1 MYRFSVT
8 AFLFSLVLFAA
19 CKHDVQPPAA
29 PVDGNYPPEIAKII
43 LTRCATAGCHNA
55 ASYQGAGGL
64 RLDTWENM
72 FNGGS
77 NGAAVV
83 AYNAE
88 NSSLLYFINTDASLG
103 PVAQPTM
110 PYNGGTLSKTDYMTI
125 RNWIAAGAPDKNGNI
140 PFASNP
146 DTRQK
151 TYLTQQGCDLLA
163 VIDNEK
169 KVVMRYIPIGT
180 SPAIESPHCVRVA
193 EDGMNAYVSF
203 SSGTSPYVQRIDTR
217 TDKVV
222 DSVYVGFGSWNVFG
236 LSSDSKK
243 MLLSNWMANGN
254 MVLLNTNPLS
264 VITTIGSIND
274 FYYPHGVAANAA
286 FDTFFVTGQYGNF
299 VHKFSLNGGSIER
312 ISIDGDPVTTN
323 HVRDPHEIIM
333 SPDHSKYF
341 LTCEV
346 SNEVRVMDAHA
357 DTLIKAIPV
366 GVFPQELAIS
376 RSKPY
381 VLVTCMED
389 SSAYPGFRGSVYVI
403 NYNTL
408 EATRVDGKFY
418 QPHGITVDDKNGTF
432 FVSSRNSNPNGPA
445 PHHSS
450 SCSGRNGW
458 YNIYNLSTLQPADSR
473 RFEVTVDPYSAD
485 TRFK

>member
-1 MYRFSVT
+1 MYRLSAAV
-8 AFLFSLVLFAA
+8 VLFCLVVLAA
-19 CKHDVQPPAA
+19 CKHEAQPPATPA
-29 PVDGNYPPEIAKII
+29 DGNYPPAIAKIV

-64 RLDTWENM
+64 RLDSWENL

-77 NGAAVV
+77 NGAAIVP
-83 AYNAE
+83 YSID
-88 NSSLLYFINTDASLG
+88 NSPLLYFINTDASLG

-110 PYNGGTLSKTDYMTI
+110 PYNGGTLSKDDYMTI

-180 SPAIESPHCVRVA
+180 SPGIEAPHCVRVS

-203 SSGTSPYVQRIDTR
+203 LGGLYVQKIDTR
-217 TDKVV
+217 TDKIV
-222 DSVYVGFGSWNVFG
+222 DSFYVGTGSWNVFN
-236 LSSDSKK
+236 LSPDGTK
-243 MLLSNWMANGN
+243 MMISNWLANGN
-254 MVLLNTNPLS
+254 MLYLNTNPLS
-264 VITTIGSIND
+264 LITSIGSIND

-286 FDTFFVTGQYGNF
+286 YDTFFVTAQYGNF
-299 VHKFSLNGGSIER
+299 VHKFSLNGGSIDK

-341 LTCEV
+341 LTCEA
-346 SNEVRVMDAHA
+346 SNEVRVMDAYA

-366 GVFPQELAIS
+366 GIFPQEMAVS
-376 RSKPY
+376 RTKPY

-389 SSAYPGFRGSVYVI
+389 SSAYAGFKGSVYVI

-408 EATRVDGKFY
+408 ESTRIDGKFY
-418 QPHGITVDDKNGTF
+418 QPHGIAIDDKNGTF
-432 FVSSRNSNPNGPA
+432 FVASRNVNPNGPA

-458 YNIYNLSTLQPADSR
+458 YNIYNLNTLQPADSR
-473 RFEVTVDPYSAD
+473 RFEVTVEPYSAD